1 MKKRFTIAAKRPFAL
16 VLTRLPELD
25 TVGSQRMA
33 IMRVLCWASMSCQT
47 IVSAIDAM
55 RPSTRE
61 QRQLPGR
68 RTYAVATLIYALF
81 VIYGSLVP
89 LEFQPLALDEAL
101 DRFSEI
107 FVFPLLVDSR
117 TDVFTNVVL
126 FIPLG
131 YCWLAALRTDRG
143 ATGRL
148 AAAMLVIVCCVA
160 LSVTIEF
167 TQIFF
172 HGRTEALS
180 DILAECSGGIVGV
193 ALWLSS
199 GEIATA
205 LVRNC
210 SVERERPAL
219 MQRLLLVYC
228 VGLFVSQMLPLD
240 LTLGLGELAQKYR
253 GGRIILVP
261 FGYSHSSRLAAAW
274 DYLTDVALTAPLGA
288 AAALLWTPTGTRRSP
303 WVAFAAGTLAVS
315 FIEFAQLFV
324 FSRFSDVTDL
334 MTGSVGVALG
344 VAAVPALSDRS
355 AATMLRKEPA
365 RGAFALARIALAVWI
380 GVLLS
385 YHWQPFDFTVEPRR
399 VVAGVHELLSLPFSS
414 YYAATTWHAVME
426 LSRKSLLALPLGM
439 LLRLSWP
446 HSDHRRSP
454 ISQAR
459 LVLLAGLGFCLLLA
473 VEVGQIFLPSR
484 VPDMTDAILGE
495 LGVVAGLWLIGPFV
509 SPPQDRARAHN
520 SHVYVS
526 APGAGPRKRLS
537 LVRSEPG
544 SPKAPQRT
552 PLKPSR

>member
-1 MKKRFTIAAKRPFAL
+1 
-16 VLTRLPELD
+16 
-25 TVGSQRMA
+25 
-33 IMRVLCWASMSCQT
+33 
-47 IVSAIDAM
+47 M

-68 RTYAVATLIYALF
+68 RTYAVATLMYALF

-89 LEFQPLALDEAL
+89 LEFQPVPLDEAV
-101 DRFSEI
+101 DRLSEI
-107 FVFPLLVDSR
+107 FVLPLLVDSR
-117 TDVFTNVVL
+117 TDVLTNVVL

-131 YCWLAALRTDRG
+131 YCWLAALRTDRRG
-143 ATGRL
+143 GRL
-148 AAAMLVIVCCVA
+148 AAALLVIVCCVA

-172 HGRTEALS
+172 LGRTVALS
-180 DILAECSGGIVGV
+180 DMLAECSGGIVGV

-199 GEIATA
+199 GEIVTA
-205 LVRNC
+205 LARNV

-261 FGYSHSSRLAAAW
+261 FGYSHSSWLAAAW
-274 DYLTDVALTAPLGA
+274 DYVSDVALAAPLGA
-288 AAALLWTPTGTRRSP
+288 AAALLWTTTGTWRRP
-303 WVAFAAGTLAVS
+303 WVAFAAGTVAVS

-334 MTGSVGVALG
+334 VTGSIGVALG
-344 VAAVPALSDRS
+344 VAAVPALSDRRT
-355 AATMLRKEPA
+355 ATMVRKEPA
-365 RGAFALARIALAVWI
+365 RGAVALARIAVAVWT
-380 GVLLS
+380 GVLVS

-414 YYAATTWHAVME
+414 YYAATTFHAFLE
-426 LSRKSLLALPLGM
+426 LIRKSLLALPLGM

-446 HSDHRRSP
+446 VGDHSKSP

-473 VEVGQIFLPSR
+473 VEVGQIFLPAR

-509 SPPQDRARAHN
+509 SPPQNRARANNPHLCVTA
-520 SHVYVS
+520 SS
-526 APGAGPRKRLS
+526 AGPRQRLS

-544 SPKAPQRT
+544 SPKAAQRT
-552 PLKPSR
+552 PGKPPR